1 MGRITPTYK
10 INRSS
15 DQKNNGTLW
24 SKKSDSRGD
33 SQNLSS
39 KSLSMWRQ
47 WFFEILKSLRA
58 SKKCAFKKNFKCNL
72 KDLRSK
78 LLTQQYFSQYPGDP
92 SFSFLCQKFFWATW
106 FFFKIFWKF
115 HCSKK
120 KMKFGI
126 LKWFSRNLAK
136 TQSLIFKSKSSK
148 FRKKIQKIPVNKYFV
163 GSKN

>member
-1 MGRITPTYK
+1 MIQYVQLGRITPTYK

-92 SFSFLCQKFFWATW
+92 SFSFLCQKNFFEQLD
-106 FFFKIFWKF
+106 FFFKFFGDFIVVR
-115 HCSKK
+115 K
-120 KMKFGI
+120 KMKLGI
-126 LKWFSRNLAK
+126 LK
-136 TQSLIFKSKSSK
+136 
-148 FRKKIQKIPVNKYFV
+148 IPRYHQMPTS
-163 GSKN
+163 GYS